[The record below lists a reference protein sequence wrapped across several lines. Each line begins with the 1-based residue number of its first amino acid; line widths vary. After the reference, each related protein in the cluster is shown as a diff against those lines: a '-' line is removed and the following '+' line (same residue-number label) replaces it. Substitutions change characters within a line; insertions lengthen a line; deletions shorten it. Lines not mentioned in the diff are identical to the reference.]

1 MGRKPKCFFSLLKY
15 FIGVT
20 LMGCASEPEQ
30 VYFQLNNNPSFV
42 RVCGFAMKNKSLTEK
57 HQQVNIPSLRKLE
70 HFDQIMRQAGI
81 WDKINQSEIN
91 TNFELGVFEAE
102 TQWVGDTTHYHAYS
116 GYETIKYEDEYGNV
130 KKKSQSKVTKQCG

>member
-42 RVCGFAMKNKSLTEK
+42 RVCGFAMKNKSLAEK
-57 HQQVNIPSLRKLE
+57 YQQVDVPSLRKLE
-70 HFDQIMRQAGI
+70 QFDQIMRQAGI
-81 WDKINQSEIN
+81 WEKIKQSEIN